1 VSRVPLR
8 SFTGEHDRAFV
19 DARLAEIRRPTPEYQ

>member
-1 VSRVPLR
+1 VASIPLR

-19 DARLAEIRRPTPEYQ
+19 DARLAEIRRPEYQ

>member
-1 VSRVPLR
+1 VASVPLR

-19 DARLAEIRRPTPEYQ
+19 DARLAEIRRRTPEHQ